1 MIGHLEGSSG
11 SGEWHLVAGTVDAVG
26 DWCDSSR
33 RDWLC
38 DMVAIGLEDLTGA
51 CWGMGNGG
59 RPNMSAKALCRSWA
73 SLVLALPLG
82 GSVLPLASAVTSWCV
97 RWMICWVL
105 GDTGRE
111 DGDRVW

>member
-1 MIGHLEGSSG
+1 MGCLEGSSG
-11 SGEWHLVAGTVDAVG
+11 SGEWRLVAGTMDAAG
-26 DWCDSSR
+26 DWHDSSQQ
-33 RDWLC
+33 DWLC
-38 DMVAIGLEDLTGA
+38 DMAAIGLVDLAGA

-59 RPNMSAKALCRSWA
+59 RPNMSAKALRRYWA

-82 GSVLPLASAVTSWCV
+82 GLALPLASTMASWYV

-105 GDTGRE
+105 GDTGRD

>member
-1 MIGHLEGSSG
+1 MGRLEGSSG
-11 SGEWHLVAGTVDAVG
+11 SGEWRLVAGTVDAAG
-26 DWCDSSR
+26 DWHNSSR
-33 RDWLC
+33 WDWLC
-38 DMVAIGLEDLTGA
+38 DMAAIGLEDLAGA

-59 RPNMSAKALCRSWA
+59 RPNISAKALHRSWA

-82 GSVLPLASAVTSWCV
+82 GLVLPLASAVTSWCV

-105 GDTGRE
+105 GDTGRD